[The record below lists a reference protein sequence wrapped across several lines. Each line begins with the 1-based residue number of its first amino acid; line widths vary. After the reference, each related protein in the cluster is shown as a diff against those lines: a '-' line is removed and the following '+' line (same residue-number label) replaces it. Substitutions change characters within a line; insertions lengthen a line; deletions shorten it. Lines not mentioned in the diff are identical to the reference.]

1 MKALSQRSLEK
12 IKLHYTE
19 EYHKTLSKLKELETV
34 LLELGDVTVTHS
46 DVLGEATES
55 TPQQVE
61 SPHTESVEQQKQP
74 SEDKPEKRSYKKRA
88 KKRGRKSVWGEFV
101 IKRLKSTQK
110 PLSYDD
116 LANHAIVI
124 MKLDTNEFDKV
135 RKSIIGAVFNLRT
148 NQDKLATVS
157 KNGTRDKYV
166 LLKSWVD
173 EKNKML
179 PEFKDKL

>member
-1 MKALSQRSLEK
+1 MLTQSSLQK

-19 EYHKTLSKLKELETV
+19 EYNKTLSKLKELEAV
-34 LLELGDVTVTHS
+34 LMELGDI
-46 DVLGEATES
+46 DVSSIDLPVVKNREDVGVVDTQTSRPKSSGE
-55 TPQQVE
+55 
-61 SPHTESVEQQKQP
+61 QKEP
-74 SEDKPEKRSYKKRA
+74 VKRAYKKRS
-88 KKRGRKSVWGEFV
+88 KKRGRKSVWGEF
-101 IKRLKSTQK
+101 ILKRLKSTQK

-124 MKLDTNEFDKV
+124 MKLDKSDFEKV
-135 RKSIIGAVFNLRT
+135 RKSIIGAVFSLRT
-148 NQDKLATVS
+148 KQEKVS
-157 KNGTRDKYV
+157 TISKDGTRNKYV

>member
-1 MKALSQRSLEK
+1 MLTQSSLQK

-19 EYHKTLSKLKELETV
+19 EYNKTLSKLKGLEAV
-34 LLELGDVTVTHS
+34 LMELGDIDVSSS
-46 DVLGEATES
+46 DLPVVQNRVDITAS
-55 TPQQVE
+55 
-61 SPHTESVEQQKQP
+61 HTQSILPNLEDAQKEP
-74 SEDKPEKRSYKKRA
+74 VKRAYKKRS
-88 KKRGRKSVWGEFV
+88 KKRGRKSVWGEF
-101 IKRLKSTQK
+101 ILKRLKSTQK

-124 MKLDTNEFDKV
+124 MKLDKSDFEKI
-135 RKSIIGAVFNLRT
+135 RKSIIGAVFSLRT
-148 NQDKLATVS
+148 KQEKVS
-157 KNGTRDKYV
+157 TISKDGTRNKYV